1 MERVFLRRRIG
12 VLFCI
17 VGILTIL
24 SAISVFFLEP
34 AAQTSAQEKPEP
46 WLVIDPGHGG
56 EDGGAVAAD
65 GTPEAELNL
74 QISLRLHALA
84 RLCGVQTAMTRQSEH
99 IEYPTDAGTVSARKT
114 ADQKQRVEMINGI
127 PNAVLISVHQN
138 WFPTSS
144 PHGAQVLYADT
155 PRSQALG
162 TLTHE
167 NLLRLLDPENRR
179 VAAPASNDIFLM
191 RSVECPAILVEC
203 GFLSNPQELQNL
215 KNPEYELK
223 LSMVLIGSFLQYN
236 QTGWNQ

>member
-99 IEYPTDAGTVSARKT
+99 IEYPTDAGTISARKT
-114 ADQKQRVEMINGI
+114 ADQKQRVEMIKKAVEGI
-127 PNAVLISVHQN
+127 PNVYVDAFDGLTTEFMKDIGVSYLVRGIRNAADLDFEQSFAWN
-138 WFPTSS
+138 NKM
-144 PHGAQVLYADT
+144 LY
-155 PRSQALG
+155 
-162 TLTHE
+162 
-167 NLLRLLDPENRR
+167 PECET
-179 VAAPASNDIFLM
+179 V
-191 RSVECPAILVEC
+191 
-203 GFLSNPQELQNL
+203 FLSSAPEHLMISSTVVRELL
-215 KNPEYELK
+215 KAGIAKGEEGRKLLAKYVPESIVPMILAG
-223 LSMVLIGSFLQYN
+223 V
-236 QTGWNQ
+236 